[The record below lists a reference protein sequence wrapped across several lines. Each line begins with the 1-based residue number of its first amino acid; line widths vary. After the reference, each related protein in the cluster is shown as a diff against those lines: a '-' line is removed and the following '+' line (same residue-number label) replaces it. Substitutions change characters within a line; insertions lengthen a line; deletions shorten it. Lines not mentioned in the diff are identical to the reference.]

1 MSSKTE
7 NELKDSQRIKMLLWS
22 VFAGSKGCINRVK
35 IVLKIKQTPLNKN
48 QISQV
53 IGLDYKA
60 VEHHLDVLEKNN
72 LVQKI
77 GSNYGTAYFLSPLLE
92 SNLKIFEE
100 LSTQSKNCNENSE

>member
-1 MSSKTE
+1 MK
-7 NELKDSQRIKMLLWS
+7 
-22 VFAGSKGCINRVK
+22 K
-35 IVLKIKQTPLNKN
+35 IEQTPLNKN
-48 QISQV
+48 QISQL

-77 GSNYGTAYFLSPLLE
+77 GSNYGTTYFLSPILE

-100 LSTQSKNCNENSE
+100 LASQSKNCKENLK